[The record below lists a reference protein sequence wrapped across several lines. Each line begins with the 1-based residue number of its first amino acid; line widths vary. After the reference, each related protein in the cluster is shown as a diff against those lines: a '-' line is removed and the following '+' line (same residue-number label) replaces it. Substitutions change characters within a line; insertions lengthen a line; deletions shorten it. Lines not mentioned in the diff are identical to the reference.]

1 MSSPRPLVPFRIGH
15 LTCDLLDKHFRMITN
30 KYPFGEGSRAEYNK
44 AKAKADAAR
53 AKAKKKPKQ
62 GQAPTSAPARPFQHP
77 PRSSADAAAAAPQ
90 AAAALED
97 AAALEEQVHHPRDD
111 EADVTE
117 WPLPK
122 AVLEDWLLL
131 VHEGEIISIKYRHVS
146 YASATAQ

>member
-1 MSSPRPLVPFRIGH
+1 MAKKG
-15 LTCDLLDKHFRMITN
+15 
-30 KYPFGEGSRAEYNK
+30 GSK
-44 AKAKADAAR
+44 GG
-53 AKAKKKPKQ
+53 AKAKKKPNQ

-111 EADVTE
+111 EADVME
-117 WPLPK
+117 WPRSD
-122 AVLEDWLLL
+122 AVLEDWLVL

-146 YASATAQ
+146 YASATAQS